1 LRAIASGELRLQDVE
16 QLPRARARD
25 VIGRSVLVA
34 ADLGAV
40 GLAIWV
46 VVTTNAT
53 RLTPW
58 ALGLP
63 LLFFVLAKVAGLYDR
78 DQSVLRKTTLDEAP
92 TLLSVAAIYSVI
104 ADGAASIWSRGP
116 VEPLVIWGTLAVGL
130 VLARAVARFVEVRVS
145 TPERVVVIGDAT
157 TTARIRRKFAYD
169 GALNAVVTGRLSPEP
184 DMERRADGLL
194 GSLHDLPTVVSE
206 HRVERLVVA
215 SAQLRR
221 DDLLEVVRLAKACGV
236 KVAVLP
242 PLLEVIGSSV
252 EFDDLGGQV
261 LLSVRRFGLTRVS
274 RVLKRTFDIVVAGVA
289 LVVLLPLMAAIA
301 IAIKLSSRG
310 SVVFRQTRIGRNGRD
325 FQMLK
330 FRTMVIG
337 ADERKHEL
345 LEYNEASPLFKI
357 ANDPRTTPLGRFLR
371 RQSLDELPQLF
382 NVLGG
387 DMSVVGPRPLVVEE
401 DRLFSGWQRERYH
414 VRPGITGPWQIL
426 GSSRVPIDDMVTLD
440 YLYCANWSLWLDLK
454 IIVRTVPYVLSRRSG
469 EY

>member
-1 LRAIASGELRLQDVE
+1 
-16 QLPRARARD
+16 
-25 VIGRSVLVA
+25 
-34 ADLGAV
+34 
-40 GLAIWV
+40 
-46 VVTTNAT
+46 
-53 RLTPW
+53 
-58 ALGLP
+58 
-63 LLFFVLAKVAGLYDR
+63 
-78 DQSVLRKTTLDEAP
+78 
-92 TLLSVAAIYSVI
+92 
-104 ADGAASIWSRGP
+104 
-116 VEPLVIWGTLAVGL
+116 LVIWGTLAVGL
-130 VLARAVARFVEVRVS
+130 LLARAAVRFAVVRAS
-145 TPERVVVIGDAT
+145 PPERVLVIGDGT
-157 TTARIRRKFAYD
+157 TTARIKRKFAYD
-169 GALNAVVTGRLSPEP
+169 GALNAVVAGRLAPEA
-184 DMERRADGLL
+184 DVERRGDGLL
-194 GSLHDLPTVVSE
+194 GGLNDLPAVV
-206 HRVERLVVA
+206 RARRIERLVVA
-215 SAQLRR
+215 SAQVRP
-221 DDLLEVVRLAKACGV
+221 DDLLEVVRLAKAYGV

-242 PLLEVIGSSV
+242 PLLEVVGSSV

-274 RVLKRTFDIVVAGVA
+274 RILKRTFDVVVAGVA
-289 LVVLLPLMAAIA
+289 LVLLSPLMAAIA

-310 SVVFRQTRIGRNGRD
+310 SVVFRQTRIGRDGRD

-454 IIVRTVPYVLSRRSG
+454 IIVRTIPYVLSRRSG